1 MDVTPEIIR
10 DNLTNLVNNN
20 QRVDGRELDE
30 YRDISIETG
39 VIPKAEGSA
48 LCTLGGTKVIVGI
61 KPSVG
66 SPFEDTP
73 DVGVLM
79 TNCELV
85 PMADPSFESGPPSPE
100 SIELARVVDRGIR
113 ESEMVNL
120 KELCIEE
127 GKHVWMLFIDIH
139 VIDNCG
145 NLFDCASLAAN
156 AALKT
161 CKLKKATIV
170 DDEVVYDE
178 DETLDVPL
186 NHNVA
191 LSTFVKIG
199 DKMILDP
206 SLEEE
211 SVLSARL
218 SIGITEEGSICSMQK
233 GGEESISK
241 EDLFFAVN
249 TALNKNEEIL
259 ANLNTE

>member
-1 MDVTPEIIR
+1 
-10 DNLTNLVNNN
+10 
-20 QRVDGRELDE
+20 
-30 YRDISIETG
+30 
-39 VIPKAEGSA
+39 
-48 LCTLGGTKVIVGI
+48 
-61 KPSVG
+61 
-66 SPFEDTP
+66 
-73 DVGVLM
+73 M

-139 VIDNCG
+139 VIANCG

-161 CKLKKATIV
+161 CKKKKATIV
-170 DDEVVYDE
+170 DDEVVYVE

-249 TALNKNEEIL
+249 TALNKNKEIL